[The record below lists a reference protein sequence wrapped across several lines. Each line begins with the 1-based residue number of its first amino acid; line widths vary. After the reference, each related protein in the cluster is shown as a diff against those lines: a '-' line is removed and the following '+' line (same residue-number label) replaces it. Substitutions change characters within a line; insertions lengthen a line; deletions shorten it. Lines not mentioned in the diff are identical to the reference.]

1 MARTRTI
8 NIGDTFTATSGARL
22 VWRVDRRLND
32 GIHVVLV
39 CDGAP
44 SQRKT
49 VSISALNDRDQF
61 TPVALQAA

>member
-1 MARTRTI
+1 MARARTI

-22 VWRVDRRLND
+22 VWRVERRLND

-39 CDGAP
+39 CDNAP

-49 VSISALNDRDQF
+49 VSISALNDRGQF
-61 TPVALQAA
+61 TPVILQAA